1 MKYNNLLNL
10 KDAMSFLN
18 ASKSS
23 MHRWERE
30 GKLHS
35 IRTIGGHR
43 RYEITELNRFLN
55 ISNKKLEE
63 SNKNDVIIYT
73 KNTSNINNLTK
84 YALNHHYKIVDIIK
98 NNNINNEKFYKLCE
112 YIIKNNVNN
121 IIIDKKE
128 DLSEIQ
134 YKLLQ
139 LFSVNSNINL
149 IELYKNDKK

>member
-43 RYEITELNRFLN
+43 RYEIAELNRFLN
-55 ISNKKLEE
+55 ISNKNLEE
-63 SNKNDVIIYT
+63 SDKKDIIIYT
-73 KNTSNINNLTK
+73 KNSSNINNLTK
-84 YALNHHYKIVDIIK
+84 YSLNHHYKIIDIIK
-98 NNNINNEKFYKLCE
+98 NNNINDDKFYKLCE
-112 YIIKNNVNN
+112 YIIKTNIKN
-121 IIIDKKE
+121 IIFEKKE
-128 DLSEIQ
+128 DLSQFQ

-139 LFSVNSNINL
+139 LFSNNFNINL